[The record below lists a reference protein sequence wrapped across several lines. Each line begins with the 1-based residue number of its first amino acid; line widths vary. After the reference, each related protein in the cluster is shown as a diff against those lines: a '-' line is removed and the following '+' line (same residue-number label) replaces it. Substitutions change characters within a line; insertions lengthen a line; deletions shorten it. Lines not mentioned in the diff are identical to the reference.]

1 MDLQLNGKTALVT
14 GATAGIGLAIAS
26 TLAREGVAVTI
37 TGRDREKLHNAVAK
51 IAQAAPQARV
61 SAIVAD
67 LANAEGAEALIK
79 ACTDTDIL
87 INNLGFYGTVA
98 KLAMRQPFV
107 LFKGLTF
114 QKLCLPGAF
123 RPGDHHN

>member
-51 IAQAAPQARV
+51 IAQAAP
-61 SAIVAD
+61 
-67 LANAEGAEALIK
+67 
-79 ACTDTDIL
+79 
-87 INNLGFYGTVA
+87 
-98 KLAMRQPFV
+98 
-107 LFKGLTF
+107 
-114 QKLCLPGAF
+114 
-123 RPGDHHN
+123 RPGYQPLSPIWRTLKVQKR

>member
-67 LANAEGAEALIK
+67 LATLLTNV
-79 ACTDTDIL
+79 
-87 INNLGFYGTVA
+87 NLNESMPEPPGCMSG
-98 KLAMRQPFV
+98 PDDPDCG
-107 LFKGLTF
+107 GL
-114 QKLCLPGAF
+114 LPGFGLEIATGACAGAGCPAQSFF
-123 RPGDHHN
+123 RVE